1 MGRNLPRKR
10 KNWRPWNSEGGDE
23 MSKILI
29 RLPRRAVEQIKYLAR
44 REDRSQQKC
53 VERILI
59 PALAELAEQA
69 YQRDL
74 SMAQRALTAKGDR

>member
-1 MGRNLPRKR
+1 MPRKR
-10 KNWRPWNSEGGDE
+10 KTWRPWDSEGGE
-23 MSKILI
+23 EISKILI

-59 PALAELAEQA
+59 PALAALAEEA

-74 SMAQRALTAKGDR
+74 SMARQP